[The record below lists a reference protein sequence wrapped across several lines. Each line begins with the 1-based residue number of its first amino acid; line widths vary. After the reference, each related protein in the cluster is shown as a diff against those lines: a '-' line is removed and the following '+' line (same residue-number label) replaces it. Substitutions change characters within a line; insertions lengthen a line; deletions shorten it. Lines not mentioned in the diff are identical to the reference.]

1 MSRCC
6 HRSIPGSGESPCS
19 TKSSLPSGLRTRRIS
34 RNAAN
39 GSAIEQSVQ
48 VIKTVST
55 VLFAKGIAV
64 ADPCRNSAGHRPR
77 PRVGEQ
83 TGRRVNPEYDLDLL
97 AIARKVQ
104 SRSDPNFKHP
114 PISSGN
120 HLAAI
125 LLELVLPHDQIEDRW
140 QYPAVIEIHDGL
152 FASH

>member
-1 MSRCC
+1 MGP
-6 HRSIPGSGESPCS
+6 RSNKAS
-19 TKSSLPSGLRTRRIS
+19 KSSRPCLPYCSRKGSRSQTPAEIRRDTG
-34 RNAAN
+34 RGRA
-39 GSAIEQSVQ
+39 SASN
-48 VIKTVST
+48 
-55 VLFAKGIAV
+55 
-64 ADPCRNSAGHRPR
+64 R
-77 PRVGEQ
+77 EQ

-104 SRSDPNFKHP
+104 SRSDPNFKPP

-120 HLAAI
+120 HLTAI